1 MSKKRLD
8 VFIVVLMTITGFIIG
23 IVAGLSVTDEEKP
36 APLTETTVSQETIT
50 EESSTVKETTEVQET
65 EVYVTEETTVQHTE
79 PKTTEDELTTI
90 KYEDIPK
97 LRELGT
103 FKLTAYCI
111 CEKCC
116 GKSDGITA
124 SSVKATPYKTVAV
137 DKNVIPLG
145 TELYINGDYFV
156 AQDTG
161 GAVKGNVIDVCV
173 SSHEEALS
181 FGVHYAKVFEVN

>member
-1 MSKKRLD
+1 MKKRLD
-8 VFIVVLMTITGFIIG
+8 MYAIVLLTITGFVIG
-23 IVAGLSVTDEEKP
+23 MIAGFSINDNIENVI
-36 APLTETTVSQETIT
+36 TETTEQT
-50 EESSTVKETTEVQET
+50 TVEETTEIQET
-65 EVYVTEETTVQHTE
+65 EAYVTKEATVQHTE

-97 LRELGT
+97 MRELGT
-103 FKLTAYCI
+103 FKLTAYCV
-111 CEKCC
+111 CERCC

-124 SSVKATPYKTVAV
+124 SGVKATPYKTVAV

-173 SSHEEALS
+173 SSHEEALN

>member
-1 MSKKRLD
+1 MKKRLD
-8 VFIVVLMTITGFIIG
+8 MYAIVLLTVTGFVIG
-23 IVAGLSVTDEEKP
+23 MIAGFSINDNIESVT
-36 APLTETTVSQETIT
+36 TETTVSQET
-50 EESSTVKETTEVQET
+50 TTEKNPTVEETMETQET
-65 EVYVTEETTVQHTE
+65 EAYVTKETAVQHTE

-116 GKSDGITA
+116 GKNDGITA
-124 SSVKATPYKTVAV
+124 SGVKATPYKTVAV
-137 DKNVIPLG
+137 DKSVIPLG

-173 SSHEEALS
+173 SSHEEAEN